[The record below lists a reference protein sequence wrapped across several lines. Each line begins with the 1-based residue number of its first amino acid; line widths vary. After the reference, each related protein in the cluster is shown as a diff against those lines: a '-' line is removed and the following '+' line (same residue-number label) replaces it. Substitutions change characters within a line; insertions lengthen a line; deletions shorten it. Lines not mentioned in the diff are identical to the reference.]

1 MSGWGVLSVKLTLGN
16 FLGMNRVLETLALE
30 TAALL
35 LARAEW
41 SFRPAPSEA
50 VTGSIE
56 GCCWKGPWSLTVL
69 TYTWKKRRPLAVRTF
84 LR

>member
-35 LARAEW
+35 LAQAEW

-56 GCCWKGPWSLTVL
+56 ACCWKGPWSLSNCAHL
-69 TYTWKKRRPLAVRTF
+69 HLEEAKAF
-84 LR
+84 SS